1 MALALSRTA
10 SIQTRAASFVPQK
23 LLTPTVRRPSATAPT
38 HDPSIRTRSGAVPEL
53 IGGGGLY
60 APVAGR
66 LLVALP
72 VDRMAPG
79 VAFGGVAVAVWLTFR
94 TL

>member
-1 MALALSRTA
+1 M
-10 SIQTRAASFVPQK
+10 
-23 LLTPTVRRPSATAPT
+23 
-38 HDPSIRTRSGAVPEL
+38 PEL

-94 TL
+94 TLGRSTSLYRPPNLRSMFAARRPATGVRS